1 MTQNSLIDAL
11 VQQFAQT
18 QPGNQNASSSKAH
31 YEAKRVKLTVS
42 FNVQQEQALLDKV
55 EKMQASGIEFSVW
68 VKQQLLNFEH
78 S

>member
-1 MTQNSLIDAL
+1 MKQNSLIDAL

-18 QPGNQNASSSKAH
+18 QPSMQNASSSKAH

-55 EKMQASGIEFSVW
+55 AKMKASGIEFSVW
-68 VKQQLLNFEH
+68 VKQQLLTFDQY
-78 S
+78 